1 METFSGKFEETP
13 PVEKREIIPQKL
25 NKADVRGHRGVGKD
39 ETNAKKGEGMPR
51 ENSLES
57 LKRAV
62 DFGVG
67 IEFDVWQSE
76 GELKLWHDDPENLKQ
91 GDAGK
96 YEKLAKL
103 EEVFKMVAAYQEANP
118 DKPKVP
124 LDIEVKD
131 LQAAQ
136 GVMEMLKNY
145 AQLLGPQTK
154 IISFDLITLEGV
166 DKMRKDGFVDIDT
179 GFLYEHKPEKGK
191 PASEDPIAIAKQIGA
206 KYIIPDHKLLELS
219 DEDLLSFVD
228 RAAKEGVG
236 IGTWTV
242 DSLEEAER
250 LKGAGIKSI
259 TTNEPEKF
267 FGD

>member
-1 METFSGKFEETP
+1 
-13 PVEKREIIPQKL
+13 
-25 NKADVRGHRGVGKD
+25 
-39 ETNAKKGEGMPR
+39 
-51 ENSLES
+51 
-57 LKRAV
+57 
-62 DFGVG
+62 
-67 IEFDVWQSE
+67 
-76 GELKLWHDDPENLKQ
+76 
-91 GDAGK
+91 
-96 YEKLAKL
+96 
-103 EEVFKMVAAYQEANP
+103 
-118 DKPKVP
+118 
-124 LDIEVKD
+124 
-131 LQAAQ
+131 
-136 GVMEMLKNY
+136 MLKNY